1 MPIDRFL
8 FDLLGVGEINGVYN
22 VAIGTDRA
30 EEIRIDSPSRWY
42 VEGHGGGDTLIGDIY
57 MTRWAMPPRPRRCG
71 SI

>member
-8 FDLLGVGEINGVYN
+8 FDLLGVGEINGVYD

-30 EEIRIDSPSRWY
+30 EEIRIDSPFRWY
-42 VEGHGGGDTLIGDIY
+42 VEGHAAIRSSAIY
-57 MTRWAMPPRPRRCG
+57 MTRWATPPHPRRCG